1 MQVTQVAQLMQVIQ
15 VIQEI
20 QVIQGIHVM
29 QHMEVKVADQG
40 SVWVQ
45 AEKENPG
52 GFGTTLASFYH
63 YLGLPWSCSF
73 KKMYGIYLVKMHRS
87 AELKAR
93 KSSFDKKCKEI
104 RSTPVWTIP

>member
-1 MQVTQVAQLMQVIQ
+1 MQVTQVAQVIQ

-73 KKMYGIYLVKMHRS
+73 KKMYGILR
-87 AELKAR
+87 LKGR
-93 KSSFDKKCKEI
+93 KSSLF
-104 RSTPVWTIP
+104 